1 MAQKVE
7 MRSSNKKYRNYSEPD
22 SDSDDEEFPSD
33 TFFYGL
39 LNKKIVSLEELSII
53 MTKGLK
59 KFKDYMLVKEGEV
72 ILKENLCYTLD
83 LWCQHDSDRNNYFDY
98 LFDGEV
104 SVDNFLLEV
113 IRNIEISEKKEIDE
127 RQKINKK

>member
-1 MAQKVE
+1 
-7 MRSSNKKYRNYSEPD
+7 
-22 SDSDDEEFPSD
+22 
-33 TFFYGL
+33 
-39 LNKKIVSLEELSII
+39 